1 MSAPTWK
8 EEFKQPDRSYS
19 ISDIEECFEYI
30 LKNIEK
36 VNYNNKPSIKT
47 YINIMENRIT
57 FKIKTGYYLELL
69 SPETLATTKS
79 EIIKNK
85 NVPHLEIAEVVLVNC
100 NIVNN
105 DYQQDSRVL

>member
-8 EEFKQPDRSYS
+8 EEFKQPDRSHS

-47 YINIMENRIT
+47 Y
-57 FKIKTGYYLELL
+57 KYYR
-69 SPETLATTKS
+69 K
-79 EIIKNK
+79 
-85 NVPHLEIAEVVLVNC
+85 
-100 NIVNN
+100 
-105 DYQQDSRVL
+105 